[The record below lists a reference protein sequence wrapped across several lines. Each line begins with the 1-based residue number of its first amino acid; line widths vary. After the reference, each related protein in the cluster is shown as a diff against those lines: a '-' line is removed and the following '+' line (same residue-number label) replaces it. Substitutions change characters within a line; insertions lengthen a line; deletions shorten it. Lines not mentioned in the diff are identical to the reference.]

1 MARELHDQAN
11 SQYGDK
17 EPIKFVEKDPN
28 DILPPLQDR
37 SRCTKSVSSL
47 QGSRPGPMNK
57 YVKKNHLPVDIAA
70 TVPRASLIENFVA
83 KQSAQAPI
91 VVQPAYHKSNAV
103 AARSMRNDMVK
114 DYLNTKAQLEKI

>member
-1 MARELHDQAN
+1 MARELHDLAN

-17 EPIKFVEKDPN
+17 EPIRFVEKDPN

-47 QGSRPGPMNK
+47 QGSKPGSMNK
-57 YVKKNHLPVDIAA
+57 YVKTNHLPIDIAA

-83 KQSAQAPI
+83 KQKTKAPI
-91 VVQPAYHKSNAV
+91 AAYEPV
-103 AARSMRNDMVK
+103 
-114 DYLNTKAQLEKI
+114 